1 LSCQGNGKDM
11 LFTIIGALALIVLI
25 GSATMICGVRYFNLP
40 SRVLTI
46 AFALTAA
53 SWMAFLIAAI
63 SAIVLLLAPANV

>member
-1 LSCQGNGKDM
+1 M